1 MSLSVFVFFLV
12 HVQNSQGNIGQEG
25 GGGKRAKFRVTS
37 HTNRCNNFIKYTVI
51 TDLAIM

>member
-25 GGGKRAKFRVTS
+25 GGGEAGKISCYLSYK
-37 HTNRCNNFIKYTVI
+37 
-51 TDLAIM
+51 